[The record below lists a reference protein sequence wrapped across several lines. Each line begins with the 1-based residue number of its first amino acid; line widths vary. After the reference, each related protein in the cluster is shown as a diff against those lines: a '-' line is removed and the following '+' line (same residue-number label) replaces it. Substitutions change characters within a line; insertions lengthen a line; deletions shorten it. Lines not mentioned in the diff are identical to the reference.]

1 MKKNTVILVI
11 VIVLSVL
18 AGWLIYSKQSGT
30 IKETLRDFAVKD
42 TAAVVKIFMADKS
55 GNQVT
60 LEKKNA
66 DTWILND
73 KMDARP
79 DAINTLLTTLKSLEV
94 RSPVGKNAYNNV
106 MKAIAAKGIKVEI
119 YTAEGISKTIY
130 VGGPT
135 QDQLGT
141 FMYLENSDL
150 PFIIHIPGFD
160 GYLTTR
166 FIVKETDWIVKK
178 VFRLA
183 DGELK
188 SLKVTDREREAS
200 IYAIENNG
208 NGTYRMS
215 DESGNPI
222 NEVSQDKIIS
232 YLQFFSSINYEMEE
246 MSLSQHQRDSIRA
259 AVPFRSITLI
269 KNDGTSTSIDLWR
282 RPQLSST
289 VNKTNEAGQPY
300 LYDIDRMTAK
310 FQGDTNLIVV
320 QYFSFEKLFRR
331 IPDFTNNPVVK

>member
-1 MKKNTVILVI
+1 MKKNTVILLVVVI
-11 VIVLSVL
+11 LSAL

-30 IKETLRDFAVKD
+30 INETLRDFAVKD
-42 TAAVVKIFMADKS
+42 TATVVKIFMADKT

-60 LEKKNA
+60 LEKKSP
-66 DTWILND
+66 DMWTLNG
-73 KMDARP
+73 KTDARP
-79 DAINTLLTTLKSLEV
+79 DAVKTLLTTLKSLEV

-106 MKAIAAKGIKVEI
+106 MKAIAAKGIKVEV
-119 YTAEGISKTIY
+119 YTAEGLSKTIY

-141 FMYLENSDL
+141 FMYLENSDT

-160 GYLTTR
+160 GYLTPR
-166 FIVKETDWIVKK
+166 FIVKESDWRVKT

-188 SLKVTDREREAS
+188 SLKVTDREREAA

-208 NGTYRMS
+208 NGTYKMS

-222 NEVSQDKIIS
+222 SDVNQDKIIS
-232 YLQFFSSINYEMEE
+232 YLQFFNSVNYEMEE
-246 MSLSQHQRDSIRA
+246 RSLNQFQRDSIRA
-259 AVPFRSITLI
+259 SIPFRTVTLS
-269 KNDGTSTSIDLWR
+269 KSDGTSTSIELWR
-282 RPQLSST
+282 RPQTSTT

-310 FQGDTNLIVV
+310 FEGDTNLIVV

-331 IPDFTNNPVVK
+331 IPDFTNNASVK